1 MSEENDII
9 LEKQVDDEEEP
20 SIKPVKNKKEPA
32 PDGRKKPRTQAQLDA
47 FKKMR
52 ENRMKLMEEKKN
64 KPLETPVKKEKK
76 PKIIQGDSDSSSDD
90 EPIVR
95 RKRSNKKAQVVNN
108 YYYGMPP
115 PHMMPNQPEP
125 KPEIKPEPKKEP
137 DPKPEPKPVI
147 RKPRIQFA

>member
-1 MSEENDII
+1 MSDENDII
-9 LEKQVDDEEEP
+9 LEKNVDDEEEP
-20 SIKPVKNKKEPA
+20 NIKPVKNKKVPA
-32 PDGRKKPRTQAQLDA
+32 PDGRRKPRTVAQLEA

-52 ENRMKLMEEKKN
+52 ENRMKLIEEKKN
-64 KPLETPVKKEKK
+64 KPLETPVKREKK

-125 KPEIKPEPKKEP
+125 KPEIKPEI
-137 DPKPEPKPVI
+137 KPEPKQEPQPKPI
-147 RKPRIQFA
+147 NRKPKIQFA